1 MEEDRLIR
9 EMRKVFKTHH
19 DLLEHVGADNVGNAK
34 KKIDRE
40 RAEFERTKEQ
50 LQEVVNA
57 LDADNW
63 RNAVVR
69 AKSLLNKLER
79 EALPVWLRSISPYW
93 VGRIAPSSY
102 KHWHTFCR
110 EQFLVALSAL
120 QHDVELGLEVDVEE
134 QIEAMRKC
142 YLGKLPGEFVEDVSA
157 YVTQDY
163 EEYGFEEQLTAE
175 QFSEWQRE
183 NKEARDKHKKEQN

>member
-1 MEEDRLIR
+1 
-9 EMRKVFKTHH
+9 MRKVFTTHH
-19 DLLEHVGADNVGNAK
+19 DLLAHLGADNVGNAK

-40 RAEFERTKEQ
+40 RAEFGRTKEQ

-102 KHWHTFCR
+102 KRWHTFCR
-110 EQFLVALSAL
+110 EQFLVALGEL
-120 QHDVELGLEVDVEE
+120 QRDVELGLEVDVEE
-134 QIEAMRKC
+134 QIDAMKRC
-142 YLGKLPGEFVEDVSA
+142 YLSSLPGEFVESVSA
-157 YVTQDY
+157 YITESVD
-163 EEYGFEEQLTAE
+163 EEEEIDGELE
-175 QFSEWQRE
+175 
-183 NKEARDKHKKEQN
+183 

>member
-1 MEEDRLIR
+1 MEEERLIR
-9 EMRKVFKTHH
+9 EMRKVFSTHH
-19 DLLEHVGADNVGNAK
+19 DLLAHVGADNVGNAK

-79 EALPVWLRSISPYW
+79 EALPTWLRSISPYW
-93 VGRIAPSSY
+93 VGRVAPSSY
-102 KHWHTFCR
+102 KRWHTFCR
-110 EQFLVALSAL
+110 EQFLVALGEL

-134 QIEAMRKC
+134 QISAMRKC
-142 YLGKLPGEFVEDVSA
+142 YLSSLPGEFVEAVSA
-157 YVTQDY
+157 YISESP
-163 EEYGFEEQLTAE
+163 EEEEEGDTE
-175 QFSEWQRE
+175 EM
-183 NKEARDKHKKEQN
+183 

>member
-9 EMRKVFKTHH
+9 EMRKVFKTHN

-69 AKSLLNKLER
+69 AKGLLNKLER
-79 EALPVWLRSISPYW
+79 EALPTWLRSISPFW
-93 VGRIAPSSY
+93 VGKVAPSSY
-102 KHWHTFCR
+102 KRWHTFCR
-110 EQFLVALSAL
+110 EQFLVALGEL

-134 QIEAMRKC
+134 QLEEMRKC
-142 YLGKLPGEFVEDVSA
+142 YLGSLPGEFVEQVSA
-157 YVTQDY
+157 YVTA
-163 EEYGFEEQLTAE
+163 EEEEEGGDDLL
-175 QFSEWQRE
+175 
-183 NKEARDKHKKEQN
+183 QN